1 MDLVLIRH
9 PAPAVE
15 AGICYGRSDVP
26 LAENARV
33 SSDSLFARLAALGVP
48 PPKALWT
55 SPLRRCSSV
64 AAWLARRCRCVATAD
79 ARLQEMDFGAWER
92 MRWDAIDR
100 AAIDAWAADFVH
112 ARLHGGES
120 VAQFAARVAG
130 WFEAWRASCD
140 AFAGGAALPAPPA
153 SSALSGLTGSSV
165 FSDSPGSKASAASAA
180 SVASAASAA
189 SPISPTSP
197 TSPTSTAVSASDRA
211 SANRAAYVV
220 THAGVI
226 RVLISLALEVPLE
239 EVQNWPLE
247 MAAIVWLRYER
258 TGRAWQLLRWNA

>member
-26 LAENARV
+26 LAEDARA
-33 SSDSLFARLAALGVP
+33 SSDSFFARLATLGVP
-48 PPKALWT
+48 PPQALWT

-100 AAIDAWAADFVH
+100 AAIDAWAADFFH

-130 WFEAWRASCD
+130 WFDAWRGSYG
-140 AFAGGAALPAPPA
+140 AFTGAAALPAPSASHA
-153 SSALSGLTGSSV
+153 SSGSS
-165 FSDSPGSKASAASAA
+165 GSSGSTTSSA
-180 SVASAASAA
+180 SVVSATSSA
-189 SPISPTSP
+189 PTSFAAAP
-197 TSPTSTAVSASDRA
+197 AISVSDTVSSNPAT
-211 SANRAAYVV
+211 YVV

-226 RVLISLALEVPLE
+226 RVLTSLALEVSLE

-247 MAAIVWLRYER
+247 MAAIVWLRYEE
-258 TGRAWQLLRWNA
+258 TDRAWQLLRWNT

>member
-26 LAENARV
+26 LAGDARA
-33 SSDSLFARLAALGVP
+33 SSDSLFARLASLGVP
-48 PPKALWT
+48 PPQALWT

-120 VAQFAARVAG
+120 VAHFAARVAG
-130 WFEAWRASCD
+130 WFEAWRASCG
-140 AFAGGAALPAPPA
+140 AFTGAAALPTPSAFPASTTSLASTTSTTSAA
-153 SSALSGLTGSSV
+153 SSAISV
-165 FSDSPGSKASAASAA
+165 SDT
-180 SVASAASAA
+180 A
-189 SPISPTSP
+189 SPNP
-197 TSPTSTAVSASDRA
+197 
-211 SANRAAYVV
+211 AAYVV

-226 RVLISLALEVPLE
+226 RVLASLALEVSLE

-247 MAAIVWLRYER
+247 MAAIVWLRHEE
-258 TGRAWQLLRWNA
+258 TNRAWQLLRWNA

>member
-9 PAPAVE
+9 PAPAIE

-26 LAENARV
+26 LAGDARA
-33 SSDSLFARLAALGVP
+33 SSDSLFARLASLGVP
-48 PPKALWT
+48 PPQALWT

-100 AAIDAWAADFVH
+100 AAIDAWAADFAH

-130 WFEAWRASCD
+130 WFEAWRASCGAFTD
-140 AFAGGAALPAPPA
+140 AAALPAPSVSP
-153 SSALSGLTGSSV
+153 ALSVSPSLPSST
-165 FSDSPGSKASAASAA
+165 ASAASSAI
-180 SVASAASAA
+180 SVSNTA
-189 SPISPTSP
+189 SPNP
-197 TSPTSTAVSASDRA
+197 
-211 SANRAAYVV
+211 AAYVV
-220 THAGVI
+220 THSGVI
-226 RVLISLALEVPLE
+226 RVLASLALEISLE

-247 MAAIVWLRYER
+247 MAAIVWLRHEE
-258 TGRAWQLLRWNA
+258 TNRAWQLLRWNA

>member
-26 LAENARV
+26 LAGDARA
-33 SSDSLFARLAALGVP
+33 SSDSLFARLASLGVP
-48 PPKALWT
+48 PPQALWT

-130 WFEAWRASCD
+130 WFEAWRASCGAFTD
-140 AFAGGAALPAPPA
+140 AAALPAPSVSP
-153 SSALSGLTGSSV
+153 ALSVSPSLPSST
-165 FSDSPGSKASAASAA
+165 ASAASSAI
-180 SVASAASAA
+180 SVSNTA
-189 SPISPTSP
+189 SPNP
-197 TSPTSTAVSASDRA
+197 
-211 SANRAAYVV
+211 AAYVV
-220 THAGVI
+220 THSGVI
-226 RVLISLALEVPLE
+226 RVLASLALEISLE

-247 MAAIVWLRYER
+247 MAAIVWLRHEE
-258 TGRAWQLLRWNA
+258 TNRAWQLLRWNA